1 MRKLIY
7 TFVVRMQQS
16 QTFPRLEQSYF
27 FVLGTFDMQAQY
39 GQRETNLLEQ
49 NSNYNKTPIT
59 VPYGTKISFN
69 CYNLRRR
76 DKLANAAISA
86 MLQLIMIHYIK
97 DIMHRSG
104 KHNTGEAIYPLNI
117 RTTPYSIN

>member
-1 MRKLIY
+1 
-7 TFVVRMQQS
+7 MQQN
-16 QTFPRLEQSYF
+16 QTFSRLELSYF
-27 FVLGTFDMQAQY
+27 VVLGTFDMQAQYHKY

-69 CYNLRRR
+69 CNNLRRR
-76 DKLANAAISA
+76 DKLTNAAISA

-104 KHNTGEAIYPLNI
+104 KQKSGVAISPLNI
-117 RTTPYSIN
+117 WTTPY